1 MSERGWPDE
10 KENCSET
17 IGRVSGRIL
26 KRGDGE
32 FPLEFPIRRKRH
44 IKSDHFFPQSCNG
57 REDYVSSKD
66 FFQNNQH

>member
-17 IGRVSGRIL
+17 IGVSGRGRIL

-44 IKSDHFFPQSCNG
+44 IKSDHFFVKSYPITMNFSVATSLPN
-57 REDYVSSKD
+57 
-66 FFQNNQH
+66 